1 MSAVM
6 TQRLVALARDI
17 EQAPRGSKVALCR
30 AAASELG
37 ITLATVYRKL
47 KEVSV
52 APSRKRRADAGTSAL
67 ERHEAELISAV
78 LIQSIRDNDKQ
89 LSTLER
95 AVERLRSNGKII
107 AGRVDT
113 ESGQILP
120 LSIDAI
126 SRALRAYGLH
136 PDQVLRPAPAVEL
149 VSLHPNHVWQIDA
162 SISTQFYLADDG
174 ACAMDKAEF
183 YDGKPENLK
192 RIEKKRLWRYVIT
205 DHTSGTIYL
214 QYVLGAESAE
224 NLCHVLISAMQK
236 RGEQDPF
243 HGVPFMIMTDP
254 GAAMTSAM
262 FRNLCRALSIEL
274 IINKV
279 GNARAKGQ
287 VEQAHNIVEREFES
301 GLRLMDKPRTLEQ
314 INSLAGRW
322 MRHFN
327 ATAIH
332 TRHRRSRYGVWMS
345 ISAEHLRI
353 APPAEVCRELAIA
366 QPEKRKVTA
375 KLRVPFRGA
384 EYCIASVPG
393 LMVGDTVLIT
403 RNPFRDESSAQLV
416 MTGADG
422 REHFHVIERVEK
434 DDYGFSANAG
444 TRREIGAGY
453 SAMAES
459 QAEQAR
465 KVLDQIATGTDSV
478 EAAEQAKKAKVT
490 PFGGTIDP
498 FREQASTSL
507 PIYLPK
513 RGIELEA
520 SVTVPAVEI
529 KPLTVIEAA
538 KALRSRMG
546 SSWTAE
552 HLAKLKAD
560 YPNGVPEAELDAIHA
575 RLTAPARPGLRLV
588 GGE

>member
-6 TQRLVALARDI
+6 TQRLVVLAREI
-17 EQAPRGSKVALCR
+17 EQAPHGSKTALCR
-30 AAASELG
+30 AAAADLG

-47 KEVSV
+47 KEVTV
-52 APSRKRRADAGTSAL
+52 TTTRKRRTDAGTSAL
-67 ERHEAELISAV
+67 ERNEAELISAV

-113 ESGQILP
+113 DSGEILP

-174 ACAMDKAEF
+174 ARAMNKAEF

-192 RIEKKRLWRYVIT
+192 RIEKQRLWRYVIT
-205 DHTSGTIYL
+205 DHTSGTIYVH
-214 QYVLGAESAE
+214 YVLGAESAE
-224 NLCHVLISAMQK
+224 NLCHVLISAMVK
-236 RGEQDPF
+236 RGEQDPL
-243 HGVPFMIMTDP
+243 HGVPFIIMTDP

-301 GLRLMDKPRTLEQ
+301 GLRLLDKPSTLEQ
-314 INSLAGRW
+314 INALAGRW
-322 MRHFN
+322 MRHYN

-332 TRHRRSRYGVWMS
+332 TRHRRTRYGLWMT
-345 ISAEHLRI
+345 IKAEQLRI
-353 APPAEVCRELAIA
+353 APAAEICRELAIA

-384 EYCIASVPG
+384 EYDIACVPG

-403 RNPFRDESSAQLV
+403 RNPFRDADTAQLV
-416 MTGADG
+416 MTGDDG
-422 REHFHVIERVEK
+422 REHFHVIERIAK
-434 DDYGFSANAG
+434 DDNGFAANGA

-453 SAMAES
+453 NALAES
-459 QAEQAR
+459 QAEKAK

-478 EAAEQAKKAKVT
+478 EAAELAKKAKVT
-490 PFGGTIDP
+490 PFGGAIDP
-498 FREQASTSL
+498 FKEQAATAL
-507 PIYLPK
+507 PTYLPK
-513 RGIELEA
+513 RGTELETR
-520 SVTVPAVEI
+520 VTVATVEI
-529 KPLTVIEAA
+529 KPLTYVEAA
-538 KALRSRMG
+538 KILRSRLG
-546 SSWTAE
+546 SSWSADS
-552 HLAKLKAD
+552 LAWLKSE
-560 YPNGVPEAELDAIHA
+560 YPNGVPETELDAIVG
-575 RLTAPARPGLRLV
+575 RLQAPARPGLRLV